1 MKPHEHKH
9 RRQGG
14 THDEVQ
20 CFIIV
25 ILLEVKTVP
34 SRQQKRAF
42 KRKLTKVLRRLE
54 VIARPIADLKVNPNN
69 PRLHSPRQIRQIANS
84 IEVFGLVVPILIDGG
99 LTILAVHG
107 RVLAAQLLGWSEV
120 PTILLDHLTEAQ
132 AAAFAIADNRLTENS
147 WWDNRLLAQQLKELS
162 ILNLDFDLDVTG
174 FEVGQIDFMIE
185 QLDVRP
191 EGEPDPADQL
201 PRTEDATPVSRPG
214 ALWLLGNNRV
224 RCGDALRLDSYVA
237 LMNRKKASMVISDV
251 PYNVRIVGNVSGLGA
266 IKHRDFIMASGEM
279 SVGQYTEF
287 LTLALS
293 HFARHSVSGSIHY
306 IFIDWRH
313 IGELLAAGKQI
324 YQEVKNMCVWA
335 KDTPGMGSF
344 YRSQTELIF
353 VFKNGRD
360 RHRNNIQLGQF
371 GRNRS
376 NLWTYPA
383 INSFA
388 RKNDEGNLLT
398 LAPTVK
404 PAALV
409 ADAIMDCTA
418 RNDIVLDG
426 FLGSGTTVIAAERTG
441 RRCYGLELDPLYVDT
456 IVRRWQAFTRA
467 EARDAETGR
476 TFNELEQEAR
486 AQHAK

>member
-1 MKPHEHKH
+1 MKPHEDKP

-14 THDEVQ
+14 TNEVRR
-20 CFIIV
+20 FIIV
-25 ILLEVKTVP
+25 ILLEVKKVL
-34 SRQQKRAF
+34 SRQQKRVL
-42 KRKLTKVLRRLE
+42 KRKMTKVLNRLE
-54 VIARPIADLKVNPNN
+54 VITRPISDLKFNPNN
-69 PRLHSPRQIRQIANS
+69 PRQHSPRQIRQIAKS
-84 IEVFGLVVPILIDGG
+84 IDTFGLVVPVLIDGG
-99 LTILAVHG
+99 LTILAGHG
-107 RVLAAQLLGWSEV
+107 RVLAAQLLGWNEV

-132 AAAFAIADNRLTENS
+132 AAAFAIADNRLTEIS
-147 WWDNRLLAQQLKELS
+147 LWDKKLLAQQLKGLS

-174 FEVGQIDFMIE
+174 FEVGEIDFMIE

-191 EGEPDPADQL
+191 QGEPDPADQL
-201 PRTEDATPVSRPG
+201 PSIEDAMPVSRPG
-214 ALWLLGNNRV
+214 SLWLLGNNRV
-224 RCGDALRLDSYVA
+224 HCGNALRPDSYVA
-237 LMNRKKASMVISDV
+237 LMNCKKASIVISDV

-287 LTLALS
+287 LALAPS

-353 VFKNGRD
+353 VFKHGRD

-388 RKNDEGNLLT
+388 RKTDEGNLLA
-398 LAPTVK
+398 LHATVK
-404 PAALV
+404 PVALV

-418 RNDIVLDG
+418 RGDIVLDG
-426 FLGSGTTVIAAERTG
+426 FLGSGTAVIAAERTG
-441 RRCYGLELDPLYVDT
+441 RRCYGIEIDPLYVDT
-456 IVRRWQAFTRA
+456 TVRRWQAFTRA
-467 EARDAETGR
+467 EARDAETGL
-476 TFNELEQEAR
+476 TFNELEQQAR
-486 AQHAK
+486 AQHAD